1 MRMLHLQ
8 DDDVEPADR
17 VGGPVEKPDDR
28 IVITP
33 APEDKVAVNGIGLT
47 LQSGCQ
53 YGLLT

>member
-1 MRMLHLQ
+1 MLHLQ

>member
-17 VGGPVEKPDDR
+17 VAGPVEQPADR
-28 IVITP
+28 IVIP
-33 APEDKVAVNGIGLT
+33 PVPEDKVAVNDIELT

-53 YGLLT
+53 YGLST